1 VIIEI
6 LTVVSM
12 LTYSQMMLSILVNI
26 HQHPKEPVTVIF
38 EHEDETLRHFCVNLL
53 NYETKYIRRMNT

>member
-12 LTYSQMMLSILVNI
+12 LMPSEIMLSILVNI
-26 HQHPKEPVTVIF
+26 RQHSKEPVSVVF
-38 EHEDETLRHFCVNLL
+38 DHEDEILRHVCVYFL
-53 NYETKYIRRMNT
+53 NNETSYI